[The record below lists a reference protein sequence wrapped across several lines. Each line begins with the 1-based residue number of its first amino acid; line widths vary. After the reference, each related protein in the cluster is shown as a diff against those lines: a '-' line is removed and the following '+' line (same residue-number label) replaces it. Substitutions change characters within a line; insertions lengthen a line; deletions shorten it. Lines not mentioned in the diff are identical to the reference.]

1 MKIRLLSICM
11 LLMYAMANA
20 QECNCQQ
27 EFSFV
32 RQHMEKNHPGFNS
45 DIKDPQQPAYKAF
58 IQSLEQKMLQDASGK
73 YCIAFLKQYMLYLKD
88 HHIGISAAFRP
99 VREDSIPAV
108 ESFLQS
114 KYFLSTERIDKDSA
128 SLIAYL
134 QQPADSSIEGIYK
147 TADGTYTVALV
158 KNKTNLRDYAGII
171 LDSKTKLWQKGQV
184 KMEVKQLTDSSF
196 EIYTLLRNHSL
207 EYNQFRATKHNFEMP
222 GWTRVNATVASA
234 ALLPISR
241 ELFTFKLLDS
251 NTAYIAIRSFGGQF
265 SERLDSAYKA
275 VMPELTK
282 RRNLII
288 DIRNNGGGSDM
299 NYKALMPLLA
309 TGPVEHDVVDLFATP
324 ANVQA
329 YTAMRDL
336 YKSQPAVYGEK
347 GYMTWEYH
355 LPKLQNAKP
364 YTFTPMG
371 NGKPGISKYKAIEG
385 YPEKVAL
392 LYNRN
397 CASSCESFIFEAQ
410 YSKKTITAGE
420 NSGGYTGYGNVMS
433 VQTPCGN
440 TLSWTTTRYRNQRQ
454 YDFTG
459 IPPRY
464 RVPATESDW
473 IKYVRSLLE
482 SSTIKK

>member
-1 MKIRLLSICM
+1 MHAI
-11 LLMYAMANA
+11 ANS
-20 QECNCQQ
+20 QECSCVQ

-32 RQHMEKNHPGFNS
+32 RQHMEKNHPGFSS

-58 IQSLEQKMLQDASGK
+58 VQSLEQKMLQDASGK
-73 YCIAFLKQYMLYLKD
+73 YCVAFLKQYMFYLKD
-88 HHIGISAAFRP
+88 HHISINSTFKP
-99 VREDSIPAV
+99 VKEDSIPAV
-108 ESFLQS
+108 EAFFRT
-114 KYFLSTERIDKDSA
+114 KEFLSTERIDKDSA
-128 SLIAYL
+128 LLVAYL
-134 QQPADSSIEGIYK
+134 QQPAESTIEGIYK
-147 TADGTYTVALV
+147 TPDGTYTVALI
-158 KNKTNLRDYAGII
+158 KDKTSIRDYVGII

-184 KMEVKQLTDSSF
+184 KMEVKQLTDSTF
-196 EIYTLLRNHSL
+196 EIYSLLRNHSL
-207 EYNQFRATKHNFEMP
+207 DYNQFKSSKESFELP
-222 GWTRVNATVASA
+222 GWIRVNAAVAST
-234 ALLPISR
+234 ALLPVST
-241 ELFTFKLLDS
+241 ELFTFKVLDS

-265 SERLDSAYKA
+265 SQKLDSAYKA

-288 DIRNNGGGSDM
+288 DIRNNGGGSDV
-299 NYKALMPLLA
+299 NYKALMPLLY
-309 TGPVEHDVVDLFATP
+309 TGPIVNDVVELFSTP
-324 ANVQA
+324 DNIQA

-347 GYMTWEYH
+347 GYMIWEYN

-371 NGKPGISKYKAIEG
+371 DGRPSTAVYTPVKG
-385 YPEKVAL
+385 YPAKVAI

-397 CASSCESFIFEAQ
+397 CASSCESFLFEAQ

-440 TLSWTTTRYRNQRQ
+440 TLNWTTTRYRYHRQ

-459 IPPRY
+459 IPPQY
-464 RVPATESDW
+464 HVPANENDW

-482 SSTIKK
+482 SSK

>member
-1 MKIRLLSICM
+1 MKVNFLLICV
-11 LLMYAMANA
+11 LLLHAIASA
-20 QECNCQQ
+20 QDCNCLQ
-27 EFSFV
+27 EFTFV

-58 IQSLEQKMLQDASGK
+58 VQSLEQKMSQDTSGK

-88 HHIGISAAFRP
+88 HHIGISSTFRP
-99 VREDSIPAV
+99 VKEDSIPAV
-108 ESFLQS
+108 EAFFKS
-114 KYFLSTERIDKDSA
+114 KYFLSTERIATDSA
-128 SLIAYL
+128 VLVAYL
-134 QQPADSSIEGIYK
+134 QQSAEPSIEGIYK
-147 TADGTYTVALV
+147 TADGTYTIALV
-158 KNKTNLRDYAGII
+158 KSKTNLRDYAGII

-184 KMEVKQLTDSSF
+184 KVEVKQLTDTTF
-196 EIYTLLRNHSL
+196 EIYSLLRNHAL
-207 EYNQFRATKHNFEMP
+207 EYNQIRSTKQNFQLP
-222 GWTRVNATVASA
+222 SWTRVNSTTST
-234 ALLPISR
+234 ALLPIST
-241 ELFTFKLLDS
+241 ELFTFRLLDS

-265 SERLDSAYKA
+265 ASRLDSAYKA
-275 VMPELTK
+275 VMPELMK

-309 TGPVEHDVVDLFATP
+309 TGPVMHDVVDLFSTP
-324 ANVQA
+324 DNISG

-336 YKSQPAVYGEK
+336 YKSQPGVYGEK
-347 GYMTWEYH
+347 GYMNWEYH
-355 LPKLQNAKP
+355 LVKLKKAAP

-371 NGKPGISKYKAIEG
+371 NGKPGKSNYKAVKG

-410 YSKKTITAGE
+410 YSKKTITVGE
-420 NSGGYTGYGNVMS
+420 NSGGFTGYGNVMS
-433 VQTPCGN
+433 IQTPCGN

-459 IPPRY
+459 IPPQY
-464 RVPATESDW
+464 RVPVTENDW
-473 IKYVRSLLE
+473 IKYVRTLLE
-482 SSTIKK
+482 SSSTSN